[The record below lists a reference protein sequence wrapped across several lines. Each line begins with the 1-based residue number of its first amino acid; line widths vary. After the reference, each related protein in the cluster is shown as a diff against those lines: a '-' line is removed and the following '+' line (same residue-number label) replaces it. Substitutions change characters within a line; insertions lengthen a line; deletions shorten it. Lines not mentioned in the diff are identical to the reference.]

1 MRLLSKEN
9 LEECIFSVIGY
20 SGMAKYYASEAIK
33 SAKNGDFKEA
43 EEFLKKSDDEFSKAQ
58 DAEGALAK
66 IGDKKSKEC
75 GELVLIHSQ
84 DHFMGTMTYR
94 ELAKEMVD
102 MCRKYSD
109 REKSLIERIEK
120 LEKGQ

>member
-1 MRLLSKEN
+1 MKKDP
-9 LEECIFSVIGY
+9 LEEYIFNIIGY

-33 SAKNGDFKEA
+33 SAKNGEFE
-43 EEFLKKSDDEFSKAQ
+43 ESNEFLKKSDEEFSKAQ

-66 IGDKKSKEC
+66 LRDKESKKC
-75 GELVLIHSQ
+75 GELILIHSQ

-94 ELAKEMVD
+94 ELAKEMID
-102 MCRKYSD
+102 MCKKYSD
-109 REKSLIERIEK
+109 IEKNLIERIEK

>member
-1 MRLLSKEN
+1 MLNKEN

-20 SGMAKYYASEAIK
+20 SGMAKYYAAEAIK

-43 EEFLKKSDDEFSKAQ
+43 NEQLKKSDDEFSKAQ
-58 DAEGALAK
+58 DAEAALAK
-66 IGDKKSKEC
+66 ICDKKSNEC
-75 GELVLIHSQ
+75 GELILIHSQ

-102 MCRKYSD
+102 MCRKYSGM
-109 REKSLIERIEK
+109 EKKLVERIEK
-120 LEKGQ
+120 LEKEK